1 MKPAPFC
8 DGMDLRAHRTQAH
21 AVASRL
27 PDTSIRYDVF
37 SDTCFIFNKNIFT
50 HPTIS
55 PHLTLGLFTSKSYK
69 PFLHSSHIDLN
80 IHFPFFPPFITN
92 RNFHHPFFC
101 SIDTSYTFQHT
112 TSIESPTFHKITSHF
127 PHTYHPLSYT
137 ATHHHTHTHKH
148 THLSFLMGHLRFN
161 CISRRFTLQYFA
173 SFLPH
178 GGGSFMYSKRDLV
191 TSFAVQVPL

>member
-1 MKPAPFC
+1 
-8 DGMDLRAHRTQAH
+8 MDLRAHRTQAH

-80 IHFPFFPPFITN
+80 IHFPFFSPFITN

-137 ATHHHTHTHKH
+137 ATHHHTHPHKH
-148 THLSFLMGHLRFN
+148 TPF
-161 CISRRFTLQYFA
+161 I
-173 SFLPH
+173 PH
-178 GGGSFMYSKRDLV
+178 GTSPFQLHFSTLYTTIFRVIFTPWWGIFHVFQAGSGDIVCSSSTPIKLTFWQK
-191 TSFAVQVPL
+191 FK

>member
-1 MKPAPFC
+1 
-8 DGMDLRAHRTQAH
+8 MDLRAHRTQAH

-55 PHLTLGLFTSKSYK
+55 SHLTLGLFYIQIIQTRISLEYK

-80 IHFPFFPPFITN
+80 THFPFFSPSITN

-112 TSIESPTFHKITSHF
+112 TSIESPTFHKTTSHF
-127 PHTYHPLSYT
+127 PTPTILYHTPPHT
-137 ATHHHTHTHKH
+137 TTHAHTS